1 MHHRR
6 QFEISGV
13 GLNDAEISNTY
24 IPTTCQ
30 IYNKFRVF
38 QHDFSGI
45 SLACRRDMSIKMAY
59 SNCPAPAE
67 CHARIQR

>member
-1 MHHRR
+1 MHHRC

-13 GLNDAEISNTY
+13 RLNDAEISNTY

-38 QHDFSGI
+38 QHSFQAF
-45 SLACRRDMSIKMAY
+45 SLACRRDMSIENGVFKL
-59 SNCPAPAE
+59 SRSC
-67 CHARIQR
+67 